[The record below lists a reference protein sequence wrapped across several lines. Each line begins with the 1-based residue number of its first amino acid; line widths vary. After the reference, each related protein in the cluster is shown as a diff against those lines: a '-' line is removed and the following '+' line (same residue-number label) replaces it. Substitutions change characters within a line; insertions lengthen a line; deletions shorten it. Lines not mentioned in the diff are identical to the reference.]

1 MDKISDSG
9 SEDGSSILLE
19 GSFLVFFFVHRFAQ
33 INTDK

>member
-19 GSFLVFFFVHRFAQ
+19 GSNLVFFVHRLTQ
-33 INTDK
+33 IKYKRI